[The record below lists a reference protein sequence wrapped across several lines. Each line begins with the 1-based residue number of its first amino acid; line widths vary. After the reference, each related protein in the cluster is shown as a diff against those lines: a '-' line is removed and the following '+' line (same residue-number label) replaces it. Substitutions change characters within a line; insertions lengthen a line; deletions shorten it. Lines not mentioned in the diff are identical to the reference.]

1 MTRTPKPFEIPTI
14 DISAYK
20 SNPSSPEALKI
31 VEQVRN
37 ACMTVGFFQLVGH
50 GIPRDLQDAVFRGSA
65 AFFALPASEKKKV
78 LRDRAAGAI
87 NGGYE
92 VIGTQGLEQ
101 GKLPD
106 LNEVLPFYS
115 VVRGK

>member
-1 MTRTPKPFEIPTI
+1 MARTPKPFEIPTV

-37 ACMTVGFFQLVGH
+37 ACVTVGFFQLVGH
-50 GIPRDLQDAVFRGSA
+50 GIPRDLQDAVFGGSA
-65 AFFALPASEKKKV
+65 AFFALPANEKKKV

-92 VIGTQGLEQ
+92 VIGTQGLEE

-106 LNEVLPFYS
+106 LNEVFPLFS
-115 VVRGK
+115 RL